1 MKTYFILI
9 LLFSL
14 FSTSCEKV
22 ERISKIELFK
32 MAKAID
38 PSVTYILPRDLK
50 SGVRCI
56 GVEGELYYGE
66 GCIGAFKVQVG
77 VLDLTVLEF
86 STPELAKREANRIK
100 QFYFK
105 NWVFDEVSNEPMLEH
120 FVKKAFNA
128 QKARP

>member
-1 MKTYFILI
+1 MKSYFILI

-14 FSTSCEKV
+14 LSISCEKV
-22 ERISKIELFK
+22 DRISKLELFK

-38 PSVTYILPRDLK
+38 PSVTYIMPRDLK
-50 SGVRCI
+50 SGVRCV
-56 GVEGELYYGE
+56 GTEGELYYGE

-86 STPELAKREANRIK
+86 STPELAKKEASRIK

-105 NWVFDEVSNEPMLEH
+105 NWVFDEVSDEPMLEH

-128 QKARP
+128 QKATP